1 MMVFR
6 KSLDYWRLNT
16 KVIIIKIMSLLII
29 LIDRIVTRGKR
40 TFVTFVTININ
51 ANINAN
57 LFMMIEFN
65 LNAATQKSDHSVI

>member
-1 MMVFR
+1 
-6 KSLDYWRLNT
+6 
-16 KVIIIKIMSLLII
+16 MSLLII